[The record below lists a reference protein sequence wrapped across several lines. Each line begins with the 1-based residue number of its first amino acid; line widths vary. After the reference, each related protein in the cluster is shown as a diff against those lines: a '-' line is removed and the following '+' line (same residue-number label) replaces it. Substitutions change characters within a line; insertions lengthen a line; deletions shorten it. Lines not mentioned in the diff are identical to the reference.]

1 MDKKL
6 HMRQVAALAIEAM
19 RGSRRAYCFHA
30 WRSHVSDTQIKQS
43 AFLRKQRAVR
53 CALVAGSELARERR
67 RRVFRKCFRA
77 WHAWTGTMS
86 RARSLWAKVEH
97 RTVRKVW
104 GRWQM
109 CARAMQSA
117 RRQDMMALEFWQT
130 GLAWR
135 VLQSWQSVV
144 SQQESDMREMTKVTV
159 AHMHGVHRRRVLRAW
174 QRHIAGQHALIMQLQ
189 VCACAWQNAL

>member
-6 HMRQVAALAIEAM
+6 HTRQVANLAIEAM
-19 RGSRRAYCFHA
+19 RGSRRAYCFRA
-30 WRSHVSDTQIKQS
+30 WRSHVSDTQIKQK

-53 CALVAGSELARERR
+53 CALAAGSELARERR

-86 RARSLWAKVEH
+86 RARSLWAKVE
-97 RTVRKVW
+97 RQTVRKVW

-109 CARAMQSA
+109 CVRAMQSA
-117 RRQDMMALEFWQT
+117 RREDMMAFEFWRT

-135 VLQSWQSVV
+135 VLQLWQSVV
-144 SQQESDMREMTKVTV
+144 SQQKRDMREMTKVTV

-174 QRHIAGQHALIMQLQ
+174 QQHITGQRALIMQLQ
-189 VCACAWQNAL
+189 VCACPWQTAL